1 MTLNDNEYTWP
12 GYSTDYQLRLHAFSD
27 FDGFA
32 DINALQYSAAEHV
45 IMPCSQEFFRRKRG
59 ARSSNKKLKQ
69 AAMTTATM
77 ATTSAI
83 PNEEAD
89 ERTSL
94 LGGQEKKKKIDQAVE
109 GKSKTNF
116 FILLALGIVAVLFV
130 GLLIFENESSSDS
143 SSSSDKTSSFSALN
157 EYGSFGEK

>member
-1 MTLNDNEYTWP
+1 
-12 GYSTDYQLRLHAFSD
+12 
-27 FDGFA
+27 
-32 DINALQYSAAEHV
+32 LQYSAAEHV
-45 IMPCSQEFFRRKRG
+45 TMFSRVFRRKRVGG
-59 ARSSNKKLKQ
+59 ARRTKNSKTQ
-69 AAMTTATM
+69 TMATATM